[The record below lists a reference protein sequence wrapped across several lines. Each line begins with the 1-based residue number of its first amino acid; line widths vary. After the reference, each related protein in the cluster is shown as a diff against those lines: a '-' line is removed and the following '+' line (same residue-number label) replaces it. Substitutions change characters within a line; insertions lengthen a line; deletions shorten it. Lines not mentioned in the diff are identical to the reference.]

1 MIAAMKTGIEY
12 GMMDIGAF
20 GAFVIGLILV
30 GVLVEVVE
38 LIGRL
43 FKTAYRKNKKK
54 PD

>member
-1 MIAAMKTGIEY
+1 MIEAMKTGIEY
-12 GMMDIGAF
+12 GMMGIGAF

-43 FKTAYRKNKKK
+43 FKTACRKKQKET
-54 PD
+54 